1 MSLYKHK
8 LRQVTRSE
16 IGFSGWYGDGEVE
29 EEEEEEG
36 EGPTVDTAHSVS
48 ADSEL
53 INENRTQ
60 LLTTV

>member
-1 MSLYKHK
+1 MSLHKHK

-16 IGFSGWYGDGEVE
+16 INFSGWYGEGEI
-29 EEEEEEG
+29 EEEEG

-48 ADSEL
+48 ADNEL
-53 INENRTQ
+53 INENHTQ

>member
-16 IGFSGWYGDGEVE
+16 INVSGRDGEGEV

-48 ADSEL
+48 ADNEL
-53 INENRTQ
+53 INENHTQ